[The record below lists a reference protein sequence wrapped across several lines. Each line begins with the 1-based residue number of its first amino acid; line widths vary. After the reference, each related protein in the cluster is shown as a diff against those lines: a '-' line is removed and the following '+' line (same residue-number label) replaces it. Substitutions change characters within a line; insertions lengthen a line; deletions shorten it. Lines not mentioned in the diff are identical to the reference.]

1 MDSSKNK
8 FHPLK
13 NLGADLSASIVVF
26 LVAVPLCLGIALAS
40 GAPLFAGLIAG
51 IVGGVVVGSLSGSAI
66 GVSGPAAGL
75 AIIVLTAIQDLG
87 DYQSFLVAVVFAGV
101 LQVIIGF
108 AKGGTIANYFP
119 SSVIMGM
126 LAAIGIIIFLKQ
138 IPHAFGYDVDPI
150 GDMDFHQAD
159 QQNTFSELINMLNYI
174 SPGAVL
180 ITAISLTILLLWDSK
195 WLAKIKF
202 LKTIPGPL
210 VAVASGI
217 GLALIFNRSELLKI
231 SSDHFVQIP
240 ISESLDGFFSNF
252 TLPNWAA
259 LSNPDIYITAVVI
272 AVVASLETLLS
283 VEAADKLDPH
293 KRLTPTN
300 RELKAQGVGNI
311 ISGLIGGLP
320 ITQVVVRTSAN
331 VQSGGVTKASTVSHG
346 LLILLSII
354 SIPFVLNLIP
364 LATLASIL
372 LLVGYKL
379 AKPALFVK
387 IYKQG
392 FEQFVPFVATI
403 VAIVTT
409 DLLIGLGIGL
419 LISVL
424 IILYNSFKMPYMIQN
439 KNEESIKIEL
449 AQEVT
454 FLNKAAIQK
463 ALGDI
468 PANSKVEI
476 DISKTAYMHH
486 DVKELID
493 NFKVNSQGKNIQVQL
508 VPTEIEEKVEVF

>member
-1 MDSSKNK
+1 
-8 FHPLK
+8 
-13 NLGADLSASIVVF
+13 
-26 LVAVPLCLGIALAS
+26 
-40 GAPLFAGLIAG
+40 
-51 IVGGVVVGSLSGSAI
+51 
-66 GVSGPAAGL
+66 
-75 AIIVLTAIQDLG
+75 
-87 DYQSFLVAVVFAGV
+87 
-101 LQVIIGF
+101 
-108 AKGGTIANYFP
+108 
-119 SSVIMGM
+119 
-126 LAAIGIIIFLKQ
+126 
-138 IPHAFGYDVDPI
+138 
-150 GDMDFHQAD
+150 
-159 QQNTFSELINMLNYI
+159 
-174 SPGAVL
+174 
-180 ITAISLTILLLWDSK
+180 
-195 WLAKIKF
+195 
-202 LKTIPGPL
+202 
-210 VAVASGI
+210 
-217 GLALIFNRSELLKI
+217 
-231 SSDHFVQIP
+231 
-240 ISESLDGFFSNF
+240 
-252 TLPNWAA
+252 
-259 LSNPDIYITAVVI
+259 
-272 AVVASLETLLS
+272 
-283 VEAADKLDPH
+283 
-293 KRLTPTN
+293 
-300 RELKAQGVGNI
+300 
-311 ISGLIGGLP
+311 
-320 ITQVVVRTSAN
+320 